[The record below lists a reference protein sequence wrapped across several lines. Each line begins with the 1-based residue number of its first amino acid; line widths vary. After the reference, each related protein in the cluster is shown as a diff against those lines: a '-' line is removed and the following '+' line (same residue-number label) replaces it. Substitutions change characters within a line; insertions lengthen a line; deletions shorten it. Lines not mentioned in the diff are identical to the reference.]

1 MPIIKAEQL
10 RDLAEKLLIAVGA
23 SRKDATTIASHSI
36 GANLV
41 GHDSHGI
48 IQIPTYID
56 RVKRGHIIPD
66 ASYEIVKDSPTTTV
80 VDGHWGFGYVVTEM
94 AMRTTIEKAR
104 SQNIAAATVF
114 RQSHIGRLADY
125 PLMASEANMIGLIT
139 ADSGRSAKSV
149 VPFGGRDKRLG
160 TNPISIAMP
169 SNLDGPY
176 YLDMASSAVAAG
188 KIEVAKARG
197 KDIPEGWIIDDEG
210 NPSTDPTDLS
220 SGGSILP
227 LGGPEGHKGYG
238 LSSIVEILSGVLTG
252 LGYGHD
258 PSGRHNDGCFMA
270 VFNVAAFRDL
280 ADFKKDVTDFAMYL
294 KSSRPA
300 TGFKEVYYPGELEHL
315 RSVHHEANG
324 IDVDQSTWDQLTQ
337 LAREYG
343 IDDALLKMGN

>member
-139 ADSGRSAKSV
+139 ADS
-149 VPFGGRDKRLG
+149 
-160 TNPISIAMP
+160 
-169 SNLDGPY
+169 
-176 YLDMASSAVAAG
+176 
-188 KIEVAKARG
+188 
-197 KDIPEGWIIDDEG
+197 
-210 NPSTDPTDLS
+210 
-220 SGGSILP
+220 
-227 LGGPEGHKGYG
+227 
-238 LSSIVEILSGVLTG
+238 
-252 LGYGHD
+252 
-258 PSGRHNDGCFMA
+258 
-270 VFNVAAFRDL
+270 
-280 ADFKKDVTDFAMYL
+280 TDFAMYL

-300 TGFKEVYYPGELEHL
+300 KGFKEVYYPGELEHL
-315 RSVHHEANG
+315 RRVHHEANG

-343 IDDALLKMGN
+343 INDALLKMEN